1 MIFWD
6 ISRTLL
12 IRLQAKK
19 RIINNRRRKKKVKIM
34 TAKMKNQK
42 KNKKN
47 KKVKKPMIIRIMIS
61 NHYGNRRF
69 NNLIK
74 LKRMINQKKKK
85 NLNLLKI
92 MLWIKYHL
100 YFNLQF

>member
-1 MIFWD
+1 MKFWD

-47 KKVKKPMIIRIMIS
+47 KKVKKPMIIIMIS
-61 NHYGNRRF
+61 NHYGNRRC

-74 LKRMINQKKKK
+74 LNRMINQKEKK
-85 NLNLLKI
+85 NLNPLKI

-100 YFNLQF
+100 YFNLQV

>member
-1 MIFWD
+1 M
-6 ISRTLL
+6 
-12 IRLQAKK
+12 
-19 RIINNRRRKKKVKIM
+19 M

-42 KNKKN
+42 KNKQN

-61 NHYGNRRF
+61 NHYGNRRC

-85 NLNLLKI
+85 KLASPKNNVMDKI
-92 MLWIKYHL
+92 SSL
-100 YFNLQF
+100 F